1 MTGQN
6 DSQWQTQKLSQ
17 TYLDGVRRAIP
28 LAQEQIEV
36 MLKVASAWQPN
47 PEMVL
52 DLGCGD
58 GILGR
63 AVLERAP
70 DAHVVFVDFS
80 APMLEA
86 TREKIPPGASVRI
99 LQSDFSSL
107 DWQAGLDGGIGS

>member
-17 TYLDGVRRAIP
+17 TYLDGVRGAIP

-58 GILGR
+58 GILRQRPNYLTTG
-63 AVLERAP
+63 
-70 DAHVVFVDFS
+70 S
-80 APMLEA
+80 
-86 TREKIPPGASVRI
+86 
-99 LQSDFSSL
+99 
-107 DWQAGLDGGIGS
+107 GGGGQCQQYSIWGIH